1 MATSSGRSAPVYI
14 LFAQPDGSATSTR
27 VDVSDRIKS
36 LSYEDVEKGP
46 DKLTLKVQN
55 QDYSN
60 FANPIF
66 ADGTTLLFSYGYADG
81 TMSPQRTA
89 IITKVTGGAELTV
102 EARGQACLLNLLPKI
117 RTFKVMK
124 RSDVAHQIATEQN
137 YDAAHTFIDDT
148 AVIIPQIAQAKMT
161 DAMLLRDMA
170 KKEGFEFFLDYRGF
184 HFHKRDLGQAPR
196 RLYTYFTDPG
206 SGDILTPPNV
216 ENDIFAK
223 PGSVTVKGIDPK
235 TGKPFPVTTADNSS
249 DPGRQGLGYS
259 VQIDKASL
267 QRGQRTQKLG
277 SDATLATTAK
287 SAADA
292 KRQADARYRKVQLTA
307 AKVTFTA
314 VGDPLME
321 AKTLITLAGQVGVLA
336 GNYYV
341 TKVKSDLGSD
351 FKQVLECRR
360 DTLGR
365 STGVKSTASVNGQ
378 AATSGSGTDT
388 TLDRKVVV
396 DPRTQQTRTVFVPK
410 GSPPTPGQK

>member
-1 MATSSGRSAPVYI
+1 MASSSGRSAPVYI

-46 DKLTLKVQN
+46 DKLTLKVRN
-55 QDYSN
+55 EDYSG

-66 ADGTTLLFSYGYADG
+66 ADGTTLVFSYGYADG
-81 TMSPQRTA
+81 VMSPPRTA

-117 RTFKVMK
+117 RTFKQMK
-124 RSDVAHQIATEQN
+124 RSDVAHQIATEQG
-137 YDAAHTFIDDT
+137 YDAAHTFIEDT
-148 AVIIPQIAQAKMT
+148 SIVLPQISQAKMT

-170 KKEGFEFFLDYRGF
+170 KKEGAEFFIDYRGF

-206 SGDILTPPNV
+206 QGDILTPPHV
-216 ENDIFAK
+216 ENDIFHK
-223 PGSVTVKGIDPK
+223 PGQVTAKGIDPK
-235 TGKPFPVTTADNSS
+235 TGKPFAITADNSS

-277 SDATLATTAK
+277 SDATLASTAK
-287 SAADA
+287 SAGDA
-292 KRQADARYRKVQLTA
+292 KRQVEAAYRKVQLTA

-314 VGDPLME
+314 IGDPLME
-321 AKTLITLAGQVGVLA
+321 AKTLITLAGAVGVLA

-341 TKVKSDLGSD
+341 TKVKGDLGSD

-365 STGVKSTASVNGQ
+365 ATGVKSTASVNGQ
-378 AATSGSGTDT
+378 AATTGSAGDT